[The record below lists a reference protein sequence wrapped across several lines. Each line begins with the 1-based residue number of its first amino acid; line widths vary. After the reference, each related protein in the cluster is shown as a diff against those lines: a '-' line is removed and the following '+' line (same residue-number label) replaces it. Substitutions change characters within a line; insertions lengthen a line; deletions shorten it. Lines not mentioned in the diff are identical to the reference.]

1 MLHGNPKSMW
11 RRLLRKSCESFS
23 VPVNNPSV
31 HCNPVVVIPSTPIR
45 CIHPAPVSTSSQ
57 DNHSSGVRAG
67 RLNHIA
73 IAVPNVEE
81 AAQTFEKVLGS
92 KVSQP
97 QLLREH
103 GVKVVFVSLENTKLE
118 LLEPLGEASPI
129 SKFLKKN
136 PVGGMHHLCIE
147 VPDIEVRHMMNVAR
161 QCRVLF

>member
-57 DNHSSGVRAG
+57 DSHCSGVRAG

-147 VPDIEVRHMMNVAR
+147 VPDIEVRYMMNVAR

>member
-1 MLHGNPKSMW
+1 MW